1 MGHRERAYHLPYN
14 RQVVVLVNEVKLAD
28 AGRLRLPVAL
38 TAAIVTLVAIVLGYL
53 GWVLPSPG
61 GSLVIPTLIVFG
73 IGCVAGIA
81 CWIITGSRATA
92 VAILGVTVL
101 ASVWTFSFSLPASV
115 IWGSNATSQAHTAL
129 QQLASSPRNQYGV
142 PLRPCS
148 TRTTGSVG
156 PIGAPYR
163 QCAVSTPEGHFVIF
177 TAAGRTGR
185 GLGYTD
191 IGAAT
196 FPDQCSRHLT
206 GEWWMFTEDSS
217 GTGGCPIGY
226 QFHGGG

>member
-1 MGHRERAYHLPYN
+1 VVALIDKVKVADGRLHLP
-14 RQVVVLVNEVKLAD
+14 L
-28 AGRLRLPVAL
+28 AL
-38 TAAIVTLVAIVLGYL
+38 TAAIVMLVAIVLGYL

-61 GSLVIPTLIVFG
+61 GSLVVPTLIVFG
-73 IGCVAGIA
+73 IGCAAGIA
-81 CWIITGSRATA
+81 CWIIAGSWVTA
-92 VAILGVTVL
+92 VAVVGVTVL

-115 IWGSNATSQAHTAL
+115 AWDSNATSQAQTAL

-163 QCAVSTPEGHFVIF
+163 QCSVSTPEGHFVIF
-177 TAAGRTGR
+177 TAGGLTGR

-191 IGAAT
+191 VGAAT

-206 GEWWMFTEDSS
+206 GEWWMFTRDSS
-217 GTGGCPIGY
+217 GTSGCPIGY